1 MRNPFQSLIQNQVA
15 AFQTQLV
22 EALEELS
29 RMELEGSSGGGA
41 VKVLMTGGGEVR
53 RVTIEPSVLET
64 ADKEL
69 IEDLITA
76 AMRDALARVS
86 QTKREK
92 IVSSTPLAGMG
103 VDLPDIF

>member
-1 MRNPFQSLIQNQVA
+1 MRNPFQSLIANQVA

-29 RMELEGSSGGGA
+29 HLELEGSSGGGA

-53 RVTIEPSVLET
+53 RVTIEPAVLES

-76 AMRDALARVS
+76 AMRDALAKVS
-86 QTKREK
+86 ETKRQK
-92 IVSSTPLAGMG
+92 IVSATPLAGMG
-103 VDLPDIF
+103 VDIPDIF

>member
-1 MRNPFQSLIQNQVA
+1 MRNPFQSLIQAQVA
-15 AFQTQLV
+15 SFQTQLV

-29 RMELEGSSGGGA
+29 HMELEGSSGGGA

-53 RVTIEPSVLET
+53 RVVIDPSVMES

-69 IEDLITA
+69 MEDLIAA
-76 AMRDALARVS
+76 AMRDALAKVS
-86 QTKREK
+86 EMKREK
-92 IVSSTPLAGMG
+92 IVSSTPLAGLG

>member
-1 MRNPFQSLIQNQVA
+1 MRNPFQSLIQSQVA

-22 EALEELS
+22 VALEELS

-41 VKVLMTGGGEVR
+41 VKVLITGSGEVR
-53 RVTIEPSVLET
+53 RVTIEPSVLESG
-64 ADKEL
+64 DKEL
-69 IEDLITA
+69 IEDLIAT
-76 AMRDALARVS
+76 AMRDALAKVS
-86 QTKREK
+86 ETKRQK

>member
-1 MRNPFQSLIQNQVA
+1 MRNPLQSLIQSQVA

-22 EALEELS
+22 EALDELS

-53 RVTIEPSVLET
+53 RVTLEPAVLEN

-69 IEDLITA
+69 VEDLVTA
-76 AMRDALARVS
+76 AMRDALTKVS

-92 IVSSTPLAGMG
+92 IVSATPLAGMG
-103 VDLPDIF
+103 MDLPDIF

>member
-1 MRNPFQSLIQNQVA
+1 MRNPFQSLIQSQVA

-29 RMELEGSSGGGA
+29 RMEIEGSSGGGA
-41 VKVLMTGGGEVR
+41 VKILMTGGGEVR
-53 RVTIEPSVLET
+53 RVTLEPSVLET

-76 AMRDALARVS
+76 AMRDALTKVS

-92 IVSSTPLAGMG
+92 IVSATPLAGMG
-103 VDLPDIF
+103 MEIPDIF

>member
-1 MRNPFQSLIQNQVA
+1 MRNPLQSLIQNQVT

-22 EALEELS
+22 EALDELS
-29 RMELEGSSGGGA
+29 RLELEGSSGGGA

-53 RVTIEPSVLET
+53 RVTLEPSVLEN

-69 IEDLITA
+69 LEDLITA
-76 AMRDALARVS
+76 AMRDALTKVS
-86 QTKREK
+86 ETKREK
-92 IVSSTPLAGMG
+92 IVSATPLAGMG